1 MLISCLGS
9 ETWSISSLLWVS
21 FKWRDDEYETAV
33 KENDDGGW
41 SFDGVVLW
49 LGRRQNEDI
58 IEWWKK

>member
-1 MLISCLGS
+1 
-9 ETWSISSLLWVS
+9 VS